1 MTVELTMLFWAG
13 VITVVQMVIA
23 VLLAIGQLGMV
34 PLIGNREGMG
44 PPSEMA
50 GRAKRAHSNMLESL
64 ILFAILVL
72 IVQLAG
78 LNNDLTA
85 LGAKIFVIARLIYA
99 VVYLVG
105 IPWLRT
111 VVWSIAV
118 VGMVMVALPIIS
130 A

>member
-1 MTVELTMLFWAG
+1 
-13 VITVVQMVIA
+13 
-23 VLLAIGQLGMV
+23 
-34 PLIGNREGMG
+34 
-44 PPSEMA
+44 
-50 GRAKRAHSNMLESL
+50 MLESL

>member
-1 MTVELTMLFWAG
+1 
-13 VITVVQMVIA
+13 
-23 VLLAIGQLGMV
+23 
-34 PLIGNREGMG
+34 
-44 PPSEMA
+44 
-50 GRAKRAHSNMLESL
+50 
-64 ILFAILVL
+64 
-72 IVQLAG
+72 
-78 LNNDLTA
+78 